1 MLQAQIFI
9 DQDELLGSMTLQ
21 EYIIQFLIAQKVK
34 GLTIFKGISGF
45 GSNQQFNRPN
55 DLFSFDEIPILITFI
70 DDTEKV
76 KATLKSLRL
85 TVTSGFIVTNEVE
98 QWN

>member
-9 DQDELLGSMTLQ
+9 DQDDMLDEITSQ
-21 EYIIQFLIAQKVK
+21 EYIIRFLISQKVK
-34 GLTIFKGISGF
+34 GLTVFKGISGF
-45 GSNQQFNRPN
+45 GSTQHFNRPN

-76 KATLKSLRL
+76 KAALTALR
-85 TVTSGFIVTNEVE
+85 TKFSGGFIITNEVE
-98 QWN
+98 QWK

>member
-9 DQDELLGSMTLQ
+9 DQDELLGSSTLQ
-21 EYIIQFLIAQKVK
+21 EFIIQFLIAQKVK
-34 GLTIFKGISGF
+34 GLTVFKGISGF
-45 GSNQQFNRPN
+45 GANQHFNRPN

-76 KATLKSLRL
+76 KSALTALRATVK
-85 TVTSGFIVTNEVE
+85 SGFIITNEVD
-98 QWN
+98 QWK

>member
-9 DQDELLGSMTLQ
+9 DQDEMLGDATLQ
-21 EYIIQFLIAQKVK
+21 EFIIQFLLTQNVK
-34 GLTIFKGISGF
+34 GLTVFKGVSGF
-45 GSNQQFNRPN
+45 GTNQHFNRPN

-76 KATLKSLRL
+76 KKTLTALR
-85 TVTSGFIVTNEVE
+85 TKFSSGFIITNQVE
-98 QWN
+98 QWK

>member
-9 DQDELLGSMTLQ
+9 DQDEMLGDITLQ
-21 EYIIQFLIAQKVK
+21 EFIIKFLITQKVK
-34 GLTIFKGISGF
+34 GLTVFKGISGI
-45 GSNQQFNRPN
+45 GSTQHFNRQN

-76 KATLKSLRL
+76 KATLTALR
-85 TVTSGFIVTNEVE
+85 TKFNGGFIITNEVE
-98 QWN
+98 QWK

>member
-9 DQDELLGSMTLQ
+9 DQDEMLGDETLQ
-21 EYIIQFLIAQKVK
+21 EFIIQFLLTQKVK
-34 GLTIFKGISGF
+34 GLTVFKGVSGF
-45 GSNQQFNRPN
+45 GTNQHFNRPN

-76 KATLKSLRL
+76 KATLTALR
-85 TVTSGFIVTNEVE
+85 TKFSGGFIITNEVE
-98 QWN
+98 QWK